1 MANTIKLRRSSV
13 QGTVPTTSQL
23 ALGELGINTYDGKL
37 FLKKSTSG
45 AETGAGTSIVD
56 VITPLSSTTPAALG
70 SAAVGSG
77 TTAARADHVHAMPSA
92 ADVSALPLTF
102 TANTISYSATVD
114 LDMASRNGG
123 YFTINLTGN
132 LTFTTSNRAAG
143 RTVTLRLICDATQR
157 TLTVPAG
164 WVFVGTKPANIAASK
179 TAILSLSFFGTADSD
194 CVAAY
199 GVQA

>member
-1 MANTIKLRRSSV
+1 MPRKTNIIIRNGTTTPSGSDFNVGEPAWDKTAKKLYIKAGDDTMAEIGV
-13 QGTVPTTSQL
+13 
-23 ALGELGINTYDGKL
+23 A
-37 FLKKSTSG
+37 
-45 AETGAGTSIVD
+45 
-56 VITPLSSTTPAALG
+56 LSSTTPESLG
-70 SAAVGSG
+70 TAAVGSG
-77 TTAARADHVHAMPSA
+77 TTAARADHVHEMPSA
-92 ADVSALPLTF
+92 SDVSALPLTF
-102 TANTISYSATVD
+102 SANTITYGATVD

-123 YFTINLTGN
+123 YFTISLTGD

-164 WVFVGTKPANIAASK
+164 WVFVGSKPANIAASK

-199 GVQA
+199 GVQS

>member
-1 MANTIKLRRSSV
+1 MPRKTNIIIRNGTTTPSGSDFNVGEPAWDKTAKKLYVKAGDNTMAEI
-13 QGTVPTTSQL
+13 
-23 ALGELGINTYDGKL
+23 
-37 FLKKSTSG
+37 G
-45 AETGAGTSIVD
+45 AA
-56 VITPLSSTTPAALG
+56 LSSTTPEPLG
-70 SAAVGSG
+70 TAAVGSG

-92 ADVSALPLTF
+92 SDVSALPLTF
-102 TANTISYSATVD
+102 SANTITYGATVD

-123 YFTINLTGN
+123 YFTISLTGD

-157 TLTVPAG
+157 TLTMPAG
-164 WVFVGTKPANIAASK
+164 WVFVGSKPANIAASK

-199 GVQA
+199 GVQS